1 MRDFTEDLAD
11 LHRRVDDAHGY
22 LRIDAARTRAGELEA
37 EIGKPD
43 LWDDPDRART
53 LTSEFARLNDDIT
66 LVDALER
73 RVSDVETLH
82 ELAREE
88 GDDSV
93 EAELDGELQGLR
105 RDLDQLELRALFMGE
120 HDERDA
126 ICVVNSGA
134 GGTDAQDW
142 TDMLRRMFTRWAE
155 RRGFTVEIDEVQP
168 GTEAGI
174 SSSTFTI
181 KGRYA
186 YGLLQGERGVH

>member
-73 RVSDVETLH
+73 RV
-82 ELAREE
+82 
-88 GDDSV
+88 
-93 EAELDGELQGLR
+93 
-105 RDLDQLELRALFMGE
+105 LFMGE

-126 ICVVNSGA
+126 ICVVNFGA